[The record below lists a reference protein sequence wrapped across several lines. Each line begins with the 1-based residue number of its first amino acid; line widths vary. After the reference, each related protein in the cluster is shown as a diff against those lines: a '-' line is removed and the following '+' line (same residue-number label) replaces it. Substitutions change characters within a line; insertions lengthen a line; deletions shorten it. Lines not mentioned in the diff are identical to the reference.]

1 MKPIRTLK
9 LGELLVNAG
18 AISPANL
25 QAALGE
31 QKVSHMRLG
40 EVLIKNGYLTEMH
53 LAEAL
58 SAQLGIPFI
67 SLVKERPNQNALSM
81 IPENVAVRLNIIPL
95 SLTYDG
101 RITVVM
107 SDPMDTLAIDE
118 ICMLTNREVDI
129 RIATASDINKAL
141 STYYRVQSSV
151 EDAVQDVMKQSA
163 NISGSTQIMS
173 STVAQ
178 DIATVNSD
186 DAPVVRLVNS
196 ILEQSVKEKASDIH
210 IEPSDSTTSVR
221 MRIDGTLFLTTEIPK
236 NLHMPLIARIKI
248 LAGMDIA
255 EKRRPQDGRILIKVS
270 GKKMDMRVSTLPSI
284 FGEKAVLRLLDQD
297 NEHIGIE
304 KLGFD
309 HDQAEKLKQVVTAPH
324 GIILVTGPTGSGK
337 STTLYSLLE
346 LINKP
351 EVNIITIEDPVEYTI
366 AGITQIQVNE
376 KIDVTF
382 GSALRSILRQDPD
395 KLMVGEIRDQ
405 ETAHLAV
412 RVALTG
418 HLVLSTLHTN
428 DAPASINRLVDMGVP
443 NFLIASS
450 LRCIVAQR
458 LVRKLCNNCKKE
470 IEVTEEMSR
479 DINIPAGSKIYSPAG
494 CASCRFTGHSGRTVI
509 AELMVIDPTL
519 REMINNARP
528 QQEIKDY
535 AVNNGM
541 STLRDVAMK
550 KVLDGT
556 ISVEEMLITTMFD

>member
-1 MKPIRTLK
+1 
-9 LGELLVNAG
+9 
-18 AISPANL
+18 
-25 QAALGE
+25 
-31 QKVSHMRLG
+31 MRLG

-81 IPENVAVRLNIIPL
+81 IPENVAARLNVIPL

-101 RITVVM
+101 RITVAM

-118 ICMLTNREVDI
+118 INMLTNREVDI

-141 STYYRVQSSV
+141 SSYYRVQSSV
-151 EDAVQDVMKQSA
+151 EDAVQDVMKQTA

-173 STVAQ
+173 QMAPQ
-178 DIATVNSD
+178 DIATVNTD

-221 MRIDGTLFLTTEIPK
+221 MRIDGMLFLTTEIPK

-297 NEHIGIE
+297 NERIGIE
-304 KLGFD
+304 KLGFE
-309 HDQAEKLKQVVTAPH
+309 HDQAEKLKQVITAPH

-470 IEVTEEMSR
+470 IEVTEEMSA
-479 DINIPAGSKIYSPAG
+479 DINIPAGTKIFSPVG

-509 AELMVIDPTL
+509 AELMVIDPNL
-519 REMINNARP
+519 RELINNARP

-535 AVNNGM
+535 AVKNGM

>member
-1 MKPIRTLK
+1 MKPIMTLK

-18 AISPANL
+18 AISAANL

-58 SAQLGIPFI
+58 SAQLDIPFI
-67 SLVKERPNQNALSM
+67 SLIKERPNQNALSM
-81 IPENVAVRLNIIPL
+81 IPENVATRLNIIPL

-101 RITVVM
+101 RITVAM

-118 ICMLTNREVDI
+118 ISMLTNREVDI
-129 RIATASDINKAL
+129 RIATGSDINKAL
-141 STYYRVQSSV
+141 SSYYRVQSSV
-151 EDAVQDVMKQSA
+151 DDAVEDVNRQTA
-163 NISGSTQIMS
+163 NISGSTQMMS
-173 STVAQ
+173 RTEAQ
-178 DIATVNSD
+178 DVSAFSTD

-196 ILEQSVKEKASDIH
+196 ILEQAVKEKASDIH
-210 IEPSDSTTSVR
+210 IEPSDSTTQVR
-221 MRIDGTLFLTTEIPK
+221 MRIDGSLFVTTEIPK
-236 NLHMPLIARIKI
+236 NLHMPLLARIKI
-248 LAGMDIA
+248 LAGIDIA

-270 GKKMDMRVSTLPSI
+270 GEKMDIRVSTLPSV
-284 FGEKAVLRLLDQD
+284 FGEKAVLRLLAQD
-297 NEHIGIE
+297 NEHVGIE
-304 KLGFD
+304 NLGFS
-309 HDQAEKLKQVVTAPH
+309 HEQAEKLEQIVTVPN

-337 STTLYSLLE
+337 STTLYSLLA

-351 EVNIITIEDPVEYTI
+351 EVNIITIEDPVEYTV
-366 AGITQIQVNE
+366 AGVTQVQVNE

-382 GSALRSILRQDPD
+382 GSVLRSILRQDPD

-405 ETAHLAV
+405 ETAQLAV

-428 DAPASINRLVDMGVP
+428 DAAASINRLVDMGVP
-443 NFLIASS
+443 NFLLASS
-450 LRCIVAQR
+450 LRAIIAQR
-458 LVRKLCNNCKKE
+458 LVRKLCDKCKKE
-470 IEVTEEMSR
+470 SEVTEQMALE
-479 DINIPAGSKIYSPAG
+479 IHLPVGTKIFTPVG
-494 CASCRFTGHSGRTVI
+494 CPSCRYTGYSGRTVI

-528 QQEIKDY
+528 QQEIKDQ
-535 AVNNGM
+535 AIENGM
-541 STLRDVAMK
+541 STLRDIATK

-556 ISVEEMLITTMFD
+556 ISAEEMLITTMFD

>member
-81 IPENVAVRLNIIPL
+81 IPENVAARLNVIPL

-101 RITVVM
+101 RITVAM

-118 ICMLTNREVDI
+118 INMLTNREVDI

-141 STYYRVQSSV
+141 SSYYRVQSSV
-151 EDAVQDVMKQSA
+151 EDAVQDVMKQTA

-173 STVAQ
+173 QMAPQ
-178 DIATVNSD
+178 DIATVNTD

-221 MRIDGTLFLTTEIPK
+221 MRIDGMLFLTTEIPK

-304 KLGFD
+304 KLGFE

-470 IEVTEEMSR
+470 IEVTEEMSA
-479 DINIPAGSKIYSPAG
+479 DINIPAGTKIFSPVG

-509 AELMVIDPTL
+509 AELMVIDPNL
-519 REMINNARP
+519 RELINNARP

-535 AVNNGM
+535 AVKNGM

>member
-1 MKPIRTLK
+1 MKPIKTLK

-18 AISPANL
+18 AITAANL

-58 SAQLGIPFI
+58 SAQLGLPFI

-81 IPENVAVRLNIIPL
+81 ISENVATRLNVIPL
-95 SLTYDG
+95 ALTYDG
-101 RITVVM
+101 KITVAM

-118 ICMLTNREVDI
+118 IRMMTNREVDI
-129 RIATASDINKAL
+129 RIATSSDINKAL
-141 STYYRVQSSV
+141 TTYYRVQSSV
-151 EDAVQDVMKQSA
+151 EDAVQDVMKQTAS
-163 NISGSTQIMS
+163 ISGTTQISAPMA
-173 STVAQ
+173 AQ
-178 DIATVNSD
+178 DVSAAATD

-196 ILEQSVKEKASDIH
+196 IMDQAVKERASDIH

-221 MRIDGTLFLTTEIPK
+221 MRIDGTLFVTTEIPK
-236 NLHMPLIARIKI
+236 NLHMPLVARIKI
-248 LAGMDIA
+248 LSGMDIA
-255 EKRRPQDGRILIKVS
+255 EKRRPQDGRILIKVG

-304 KLGFD
+304 KLGFE
-309 HDQAEKLKQVVTAPH
+309 HEQAEQLKQLVTAPH

-346 LINKP
+346 LINSP
-351 EVNIITIEDPVEYTI
+351 EVNIITVEDPVEYTI
-366 AGITQIQVNE
+366 GGITQVQINE
-376 KIDVTF
+376 KIDLTF
-382 GSALRSILRQDPD
+382 GSTLRSILRQDPD

-428 DAPASINRLVDMGVP
+428 DATASINRLVDMGVP
-443 NFLIASS
+443 NFLLASS

-458 LVRKLCNNCKKE
+458 LVRKLCGVCKKE
-470 IEVTEEMSR
+470 TSVTEQMSR
-479 DINIPAGSKIYSPAG
+479 ELHIPEGTKIYVPVG
-494 CASCRFTGHSGRTVI
+494 CASCRFTGYSGRTVI
-509 AELMVIDPTL
+509 GELLVIDPNLREMITNARPQHEMKEYAVRNGMHTL
-519 REMINNARP
+519 REMA
-528 QQEIKDY
+528 Q
-535 AVNNGM
+535 
-541 STLRDVAMK
+541 K

-556 ISVEEMLITTMFD
+556 ISAEEMLITTMYE

>member
-67 SLVKERPNQNALSM
+67 SLVKERPNQNALAM
-81 IPENVAVRLNIIPL
+81 IPENVATRLNVIPIA
-95 SLTYDG
+95 LTYDG
-101 RITVVM
+101 RITVAM

-118 ICMLTNREVDI
+118 INMLTNREVDI

-151 EDAVQDVMKQSA
+151 EEAVQDVMKQTAS
-163 NISGSTQIMS
+163 ISGTTPVMPQMAPQD
-173 STVAQ
+173 VA
-178 DIATVNSD
+178 AVNTD

-210 IEPSDSTTSVR
+210 IEPTDSTTNVR

-236 NLHMPLIARIKI
+236 NLHAPLIARIKI
-248 LAGMDIA
+248 LSGMDIG
-255 EKRRPQDGRILIKVS
+255 EKRRPQDGRILIKVG
-270 GKKMDMRVSTLPSI
+270 GKKMDIRVSTLPSI

-304 KLGFD
+304 KLGFE
-309 HDQAEKLKQVVTAPH
+309 HEQAETLRQVVTAPH

-346 LINKP
+346 LINRP

-366 AGITQIQVNE
+366 PGVTQVQVNE
-376 KIDVTF
+376 KIDVAF

-412 RVALTG
+412 G
-418 HLVLSTLHTN
+418 
-428 DAPASINRLVDMGVP
+428 
-443 NFLIASS
+443 S
-450 LRCIVAQR
+450 LLQ
-458 LVRKLCNNCKKE
+458 
-470 IEVTEEMSR
+470 
-479 DINIPAGSKIYSPAG
+479 
-494 CASCRFTGHSGRTVI
+494 
-509 AELMVIDPTL
+509 
-519 REMINNARP
+519 
-528 QQEIKDY
+528 
-535 AVNNGM
+535 
-541 STLRDVAMK
+541 
-550 KVLDGT
+550 GT
-556 ISVEEMLITTMFD
+556 WC

>member
-18 AISPANL
+18 AISNANL

-31 QKVSHMRLG
+31 QRVSHMRLG

-58 SAQLGIPFI
+58 SAQLEIPFI

-81 IPENVAVRLNIIPL
+81 IPENVAVRLNVIPL

-101 RITVVM
+101 RITVAM

-118 ICMLTNREVDI
+118 INMLTNREVDI

-151 EDAVQDVMKQSA
+151 EDAVQDVMKQTAS
-163 NISGSTQIMS
+163 ISGTTPVMTQN
-173 STVAQ
+173 APQ
-178 DIATVNSD
+178 DIGIVNTD

-210 IEPSDSTTSVR
+210 IEPTDSTTNVR

-236 NLHMPLIARIKI
+236 NLHPPLIARIKI
-248 LAGMDIA
+248 LSGMDIA
-255 EKRRPQDGRILIKVS
+255 EKRRPQDGRILIKVG

-304 KLGFD
+304 KLGFE
-309 HDQAEKLKQVVTAPH
+309 HDQAEKLRQVITAPH
-324 GIILVTGPTGSGK
+324 GIVLVTGPTGSGK

-366 AGITQIQVNE
+366 PGLTQVQINE
-376 KIDVTF
+376 KIEVTF

-450 LRCIVAQR
+450 MRCIVAQR
-458 LVRKLCNNCKKE
+458 LVRKLCPNCKKE
-470 IEVTEEMSR
+470 MNVTDEMAKE
-479 DINIPAGSKIYSPAG
+479 INIPEGSKIYAPVG
-494 CASCRFTGHSGRTVI
+494 CASCRFTGYSGRTVI
-509 AELMVIDPTL
+509 GEILVIDATL
-519 REMINNARP
+519 RDMINNNRP
-528 QQEIKDY
+528 QHEIRDY
-535 AVNNGM
+535 AVRNGM
-541 STLRDVAMK
+541 ATLRDMARK

>member
-58 SAQLGIPFI
+58 SAQLEIPFI

-81 IPENVAVRLNIIPL
+81 IPENVAARLNVIPL

-101 RITVVM
+101 RITVAM

-118 ICMLTNREVDI
+118 INMLTNREVDI

-141 STYYRVQSSV
+141 SSYYRVQSSV
-151 EDAVQDVMKQSA
+151 EDAVQDVMKQTA

-173 STVAQ
+173 QMAPQ
-178 DIATVNSD
+178 DIATVNTD

-221 MRIDGTLFLTTEIPK
+221 MRIDGMLFLTTEIPK

-297 NEHIGIE
+297 NERIGIE
-304 KLGFD
+304 KLGFE
-309 HDQAEKLKQVVTAPH
+309 HDQAEKLKQVITAPH

-470 IEVTEEMSR
+470 IEVTEEMSA
-479 DINIPAGSKIYSPAG
+479 DINIPAGTKIFSPVG

-509 AELMVIDPTL
+509 AELMVIDPNL
-519 REMINNARP
+519 RELINNARP

-535 AVNNGM
+535 AVKNGM